1 MLGHGGPEGLKLGQ
15 VRPHRQCGLGG
26 SLVDS
31 PRKAANLIRWSQ
43 LEEHVMRIG
52 VSFIAIIF
60 VLSGCASTRH
70 GTDDVESDIAKE
82 PGGATASLIHIP
94 VRENGVIG
102 TLVVP
107 DQTRSYPGVLRLGGA
122 EGGISLVDADA
133 IASKGYAVLALAYFG
148 MEGLPADLEEV
159 PLEYFGKAIAWMK
172 SSPSVGSSR
181 LAIVGI
187 SRGST
192 LALLLPTIYD
202 DFDAVVALA
211 PTHVTWQSSYLDWD
225 RYADRSSFT
234 WRGKASTYVPYDFS
248 NAAAMVGC
256 DETAACAK
264 MYEQS
269 LKQSDR
275 VREALIPVERIHAP
289 VLLLSGKSDSLW
301 PSSAMGNLIMQR
313 LDETKHPYEH
323 RHSAYENA
331 GHCGL
336 IRCYDHVSL
345 DGDPAATEDM
355 RRQLIQF
362 LDRHLVGGQRSMP

>member
-1 MLGHGGPEGLKLGQ
+1 
-15 VRPHRQCGLGG
+15 
-26 SLVDS
+26 
-31 PRKAANLIRWSQ
+31 
-43 LEEHVMRIG
+43 MRIV
-52 VSFIAIIF
+52 VSFIAIMF
-60 VLSGCASTRH
+60 VLSGCASAQQ
-70 GTDDVESDIAKE
+70 GTSDAKSK
-82 PGGATASLIHIP
+82 ATKELEGTKASPVHIP

-102 TLVVP
+102 ILVVP
-107 DQTRSYPGVLRLGGA
+107 DQTRPYPGVLRIGGA
-122 EGGISLVDADA
+122 EGGISVVDADA
-133 IASKGYAVLALAYFG
+133 IASEGYAVLALAYFG

-172 SSPSVGSSR
+172 NSPSVDSPR
-181 LAIVGI
+181 LGIVGI

-211 PTHVTWQSSYLDWD
+211 PTHVTWQSTYLDWD

-234 WRGKASTYVPYDFS
+234 WRGNAFPYVPYDFS

-269 LKQSDR
+269 LKQVDR
-275 VREALIPVERIHAP
+275 VQEALIPVELIHAP
-289 VLLLSGKSDSLW
+289 VLLLSGKKDSLW
-301 PSSAMGNLIMQR
+301 PSSAMGDLIMQR
-313 LDETKHPYEH
+313 LDQAKHPYEH
-323 RHSAYENA
+323 RHITYEDA

-345 DGDPAATEDM
+345 DGDTAATEDM

-362 LDRHLVGGQRSMP
+362 LDRHLVVREGSRP